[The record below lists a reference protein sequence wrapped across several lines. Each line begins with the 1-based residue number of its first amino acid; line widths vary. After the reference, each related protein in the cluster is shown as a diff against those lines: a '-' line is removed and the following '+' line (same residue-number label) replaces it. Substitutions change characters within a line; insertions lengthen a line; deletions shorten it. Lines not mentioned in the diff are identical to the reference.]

1 MGEDDP
7 KAIAEAIRKNMGVL
21 NSLHLRTIDTLSKN
35 DELPNQNPLLDF
47 YKKSSGSKE
56 ALAFDQIP
64 VSAAKML
71 HVLAP
76 NLLSLLT
83 GVSGSELAK
92 RLVASRPDIQVL
104 YMSGYAGKVLA
115 TQDLAVSPGPLIEKP
130 FTKET
135 LLQQLRMV
143 IRERNHYR

>member
-1 MGEDDP
+1 
-7 KAIAEAIRKNMGVL
+7 
-21 NSLHLRTIDTLSKN
+21 
-35 DELPNQNPLLDF
+35 
-47 YKKSSGSKE
+47 
-56 ALAFDQIP
+56 
-64 VSAAKML
+64 ML

-104 YMSGYAGKVLA
+104 YMSGYAGKFLA